1 MQPCDHTWPP
11 SHPYRPRVYLMT
23 NARALARAASP
34 GPPPLI
40 SKPRDEQPRVTET
53 MLRVRD
59 ELLTRIV
66 DGDLATDLFSHKT
79 DHRGTR
85 VVMVELAR
93 MLGLDPTYVRSLVAS
108 ARRVR
113 CQLAAGFDAA

>member
-1 MQPCDHTWPP
+1 MQPCPISWPP
-11 SHPYRPRVYLMT
+11 AHPYRPRVLLLT
-23 NARALARAASP
+23 NARALAYTDAC
-34 GPPPLI
+34 GPPAIL
-40 SKPRDEQPRVTET
+40 SKPRDDQPRPTET

-59 ELLTRIV
+59 ELLLRIV

-113 CQLAAGFDAA
+113 CQLKAGTDAA